1 MGGGGGGGG
10 GGVRTA
16 AFCRCQALRG
26 GRSGADAHR
35 LTAERGQS
43 QSERRATVDYVRRRL
58 LRAARSNNA
67 GALMS

>member
-1 MGGGGGGGG
+1 MGGGGAHSR
-10 GGVRTA
+10 V
-16 AFCRCQALRG
+16 LPLSSVEG

-58 LRAARSNNA
+58 LRAARPNNA